1 MGLVSEVR
9 RNRTSF
15 NDSSIYKLLIFIV
28 LSTVLH
34 LTGFVFT
41 SSGSKNIRPEGKNR
55 VTVRV
60 VKKMRNKT
68 KDKSKKIVE
77 TKLEETE
84 APENADY
91 KGYQNHKTEKQT
103 KVKKVLNTE
112 KALDPGQGGQ
122 SQLAK
127 KPKKRGKN
135 KASISRKAFQKSVK
149 SDRLKPKF
157 NKGIYSA
164 LLPSSSELGGE
175 LTKGYQDH
183 IEDDLADGD
192 RVDINTS
199 DYRYISY
206 FTSMRKSIELVWNYP
221 ANAVRRR
228 QQGKVG
234 LQFTIF
240 KNGSVSNVKVLDSS
254 GYSSLDSAIVE
265 AIKLSS
271 PFSPLPDGFGK
282 SRMTITGTF
291 RYSLSSSYVH

>member
-1 MGLVSEVR
+1 MSEIK
-9 RNRTSF
+9 RNRASF
-15 NDSSIYKLLIFIV
+15 IDSSFHKLLIFIA
-28 LSTVLH
+28 LSTLLH
-34 LTGFVFT
+34 ISFLVFT
-41 SSGSKNIRPEGKNR
+41 SGGSKNINSDAKSPVKI
-55 VTVRV
+55 RV
-60 VKKMRNKT
+60 VKKIRK
-68 KDKSKKIVE
+68 KAKEEPKKIVE
-77 TKLEETE
+77 TKLAETE
-84 APENADY
+84 APEKADY

-103 KVKKVLNTE
+103 KVKKVLNPE
-112 KALDPGQGGQ
+112 KALDPGQGGV
-122 SQLAK
+122 SQLAR
-127 KPKKRGKN
+127 KPKKRGKSKVSIDN
-135 KASISRKAFQKSVK
+135 KAPQKLPKSNRRKS
-149 SDRLKPKF
+149 KF
-157 NKGIYSA
+157 NKGIYTA
-164 LLPSSSELGGE
+164 LLPSSSELAGE
-175 LTKGYQDH
+175 LAKGYQDH
-183 IEDDLADGD
+183 IEEDLAEGD

-234 LQFTIF
+234 LEFTIF

-254 GYSSLDSAIVE
+254 GYSSLDNAIVE